1 MEYFKSAALLLL
13 SEQCYD
19 NYFEDFNFLD
29 VPCFKA
35 TLSKGL
41 GLGIIA
47 GSILV
52 KVPQILKISSSRSG
66 QGINILSVLLDLFVI
81 TSTVAYGFVKE
92 FPFSSWGEGSFL
104 AIQTGTIAF
113 LVLLYSGSQV
123 KAYAFVI
130 LYTFACYALMSGLT
144 PIDVLW
150 SMQAFNLPI
159 LLAGKLIQAY
169 TNYSNGSTGQLSAI
183 TCFMLFF
190 GSVARI
196 FTSIQET
203 GDNILILTYCVSSF
217 CNSIIVAQLLWY
229 WNSSKQPAKSQ
240 KAKQKKKKH

>member
-1 MEYFKSAALLLL
+1 MEHLKSAALLLL
-13 SEQCYD
+13 SEKCYH

-52 KVPQILKISSSRSG
+52 KVPQILKIFSNKSG

-81 TSTVAYGFVKE
+81 TSTVAYGFVKG

-104 AIQTGTIAF
+104 AIQTGAIAF
-113 LVLLYSGSQV
+113 LVLLYSGSKA
-123 KAYAFVI
+123 KAYAFLL
-130 LYTFACYALMSGLT
+130 LYCVACYTLMSGLT
-144 PIDVLW
+144 PVDILW
-150 SMQAFNLPI
+150 SMQAFNVPI
-159 LLAGKLIQAY
+159 LLVGKLTQAY

-183 TCFMLFF
+183 TCFMLFM

-203 GDNILILTYCVSSF
+203 GDNMMILTYCVSSF
-217 CNSIIVAQLLWY
+217 ANSIIVAQLLWY
-229 WNSSKQPAKSQ
+229 WNAKQPTKSQ
-240 KAKQKKKKH
+240 KAKLKKKKH